1 MALKLRVQEV
11 DLTDG
16 TSGEW
21 FRRAHIVTSA
31 IAEDTFDPGT
41 ILLSNDCR
49 CASDVISEVDRM
61 IRQLEQFKV
70 QASKMAWN
78 SIVERRAKLTDPSSN

>member
-1 MALKLRVQEV
+1 MALKLRVQEI

-21 FRRAHIVTSA
+21 FARVHIVTST
-31 IAEDTFDPGT
+31 IAEDTYDRGT

-49 CASDVISEVDRM
+49 CASDVISEADRM
-61 IRQLEQFKV
+61 IRQLEQFKA

-78 SIVERRAKLTDPSSN
+78 SIAARRAKLTDPNSN